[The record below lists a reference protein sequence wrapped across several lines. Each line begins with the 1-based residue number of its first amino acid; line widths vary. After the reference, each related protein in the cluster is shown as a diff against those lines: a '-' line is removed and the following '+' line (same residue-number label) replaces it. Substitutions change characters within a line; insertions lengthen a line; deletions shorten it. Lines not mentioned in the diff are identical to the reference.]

1 MRKIF
6 KVFKRDIK
14 NIVKNP
20 AAIVIIT
27 GLCFIPSL
35 YAWVNIKA
43 CWDPYVNTGAIPVAV
58 VNNDTGAKINGKDIN
73 VGNEIVEQLKK
84 NKSIGWKIVGDW
96 QGNYG
101 LNEGKYYALI
111 EIPQNFSSD
120 LATLL
125 TDNPKKP
132 DIIYKANEKVNAIAT
147 KITNVAKTKLTEEIT
162 SKFVDIVNEEAFK
175 YLNEF
180 GGEIEKNK
188 STILDFKSAL
198 NDAQDNLDQV
208 SNQLNAS
215 TQDISDVQDYLAKT
229 KTQLPTITNSINSL
243 QGMIEG
249 SKDLITSTQMIV
261 QNLSS
266 GIKNDLMQ
274 IQSINN
280 QYNELLSN
288 LKDTYNNTIGD
299 SKDNAKLD
307 KTIEDMQTTL
317 DTSNNYITTAKQ
329 ILGNINGIFGSSI
342 IETQIST
349 LSNLQDIISQDKNN
363 LTKLKSIIDSGK
375 NTDDVNNTINTL
387 SNLNTDFTNRLTNSS
402 NNFYNNVVPVL
413 NAVGDNLSQGATS
426 ASNVLEGSKIIVP
439 QLNTLANFGIASG
452 DVASSQIANV
462 STKLDEF
469 KSKLS
474 KVQDKTK
481 NITNSNI
488 DEVISML
495 EKNPEKIAS
504 FMSSPI
510 EVTTVEVYDTGIF
523 GVALSPFYTV
533 LGIWVGILLMAAIL
547 TTECEDFEDG
557 EKISLVQK
565 HFGRMLLF
573 LTVGIIQTI
582 IVLVGDIKILGIK
595 PENTKLLFFMGLLAC
610 VVFTLI
616 IFTLISLFGNVGKA
630 LAVVI
635 MVFQIAGA
643 GGIYPI
649 QTNPKIF
656 GVLQPLWPF
665 TYAIDGFREAIAGPI
680 WSDTIHDIKMLCL
693 FGLVFLVL
701 GFIKRLVYK
710 GTMFMEHKFKE
721 SGL

>member
-20 AAIVIIT
+20 AAIIIIT
-27 GLCFIPSL
+27 GLFFIPSL

-58 VNNDTGAKINGKDIN
+58 VNKDSGATINGKEIN

-147 KITNVAKTKLTEEIT
+147 KITNVAKTKLTEQIT
-162 SKFVDIVNEEAFK
+162 DKFVDTVNEEAFK

-180 GGEIEKNK
+180 GGELEKNK

-198 NDAQDNLDQV
+198 NDAQDNLNSV
-208 SNQLNAS
+208 SNQLS
-215 TQDISDVQDYLAKT
+215 TSTNDIKDIQDYLAKT
-229 KTQLPTITNSINSL
+229 KTQLPTVTNSINSL

-249 SKDLITSTQMIV
+249 SKDLITSTQMSV

-266 GIKNDLMQ
+266 GVKNDLTQ
-274 IQSINN
+274 IQSIND
-280 QYNELLSN
+280 QYNGLLNN
-288 LKDTYNNTIGD
+288 LKDTYNTISD

-307 KTIEDMQTTL
+307 KVIEDMQTTL
-317 DTSNNYITTAKQ
+317 DTSNNSITTAKQ
-329 ILGNINGIFGSSI
+329 ILGNINQIFDSSI
-342 IETQIST
+342 IESQISV
-349 LSNLQDIISQDKNN
+349 LSNLQDIISQDKSN

-375 NTDDVNNTINTL
+375 NTTDVDDIIKTL
-387 SNLNTDFTNRLTNSS
+387 SNLNTDFSNRLINASNS
-402 NNFYNNVVPVL
+402 FYNNVVPVL
-413 NAVGDNLSQGATS
+413 NAVGNNLAQGATS
-426 ASNVLEGSKIIVP
+426 ASNVLEGSKAIVP
-439 QLNTLANFGIASG
+439 QLNTLASFGIASG
-452 DVASSQIANV
+452 DVASSQISDV

-504 FMSSPI
+504 FISSPI

-557 EKISLVQK
+557 EKVSLIQK
-565 HFGRMLLF
+565 HFGKMLLF
-573 LTVGIIQTI
+573 LTVGIVQTI
-582 IVLVGDIKILGIK
+582 IVLVGDIKVLGIK

-610 VVFTLI
+610 IVFTLI

-656 GVLQPLWPF
+656 GVLQPFWPF

-680 WSDTIHDIKMLCL
+680 WSDAIHDIKMLCL
-693 FGLVFLVL
+693 FGLIFLVL
-701 GFIKRLVYK
+701 GFVKGLVHK
-710 GTMFMEHKFKE
+710 TTMFMEHKFKE

>member
-27 GLCFIPSL
+27 GLFFIPSL

-58 VNNDTGAKINGKDIN
+58 VNKDTGANINGKQIN

-125 TDNPKKP
+125 TDDPKKP

-147 KITNVAKTKLTEEIT
+147 KITNVAKTKLTEEIK
-162 SKFVDIVNEEAFK
+162 SKFVDTVNQQAFK

-198 NDAQDNLDQV
+198 NDAQDNLDEV
-208 SNQLNAS
+208 SNQLSTS
-215 TQDISDVQDYLAKT
+215 TQDISDIQNYLSKT
-229 KTQLPTITNSINSL
+229 KTQLPTVTNSINSL

-249 SKDLITSTQMIV
+249 SKDLITSTQMSV

-266 GIKNDLMQ
+266 GVKNDLLQ
-274 IQSINN
+274 IQSIND
-280 QYNELLSN
+280 QYNELLNN
-288 LKDTYNNTIGD
+288 LKDTYNNTTSKNSAQLDKIIGD
-299 SKDNAKLD
+299 MKS
-307 KTIEDMQTTL
+307 TL
-317 DTSNNYITTAKQ
+317 DTSNNSITTAKQ
-329 ILGNINGIFGSSI
+329 ILENINEIFSSSI
-342 IETQIST
+342 IENQIST
-349 LSNLQDIISQDKNN
+349 LSNLQDIISQDKSN
-363 LTKLKSIIDSGK
+363 LTKLKSIIDAGK
-375 NTDDVNNTINTL
+375 PTDDVNNTIQTL
-387 SNLNTDFTNRLTNSS
+387 SSLNTDFTNRLINSS
-402 NNFYNNVVPVL
+402 NNFYNNIVPVL
-413 NAVGDNLSQGATS
+413 NAVGNNLSQGATS
-426 ASNVLEGSKIIVP
+426 ASNVLEGSKVIVP

-452 DVASSQIANV
+452 DVASTQISNV
-462 STKLDEF
+462 NTKLNEF
-469 KSKLS
+469 KDKLN

-481 NITNSNI
+481 NITNKNLN
-488 DEVISML
+488 EVIDML

-504 FMSSPI
+504 FMASPI

-565 HFGRMLLF
+565 HFGKMLLF
-573 LTVGIIQTI
+573 LTVGIVQTI

-595 PENTKLLFFMGLLAC
+595 PENTPLLFAMGLLSC

-635 MVFQIAGA
+635 MVFQIAGS

-665 TYAIDGFREAIAGPI
+665 TYAIDGFREALAGPI
-680 WSDTIHDIKMLCL
+680 WSDTIHDIKMLCI

-701 GFIKRLVYK
+701 GLIKGLVYK
-710 GTMFMEHKFKE
+710 VTMFMEHKFKE

>member
-162 SKFVDIVNEEAFK
+162 SKFVDTVNEEAFK

-249 SKDLITSTQMIV
+249 SKDLITSTQMSV

-474 KVQDKTK
+474 KVQD
-481 NITNSNI
+481 
-488 DEVISML
+488 
-495 EKNPEKIAS
+495 
-504 FMSSPI
+504 
-510 EVTTVEVYDTGIF
+510 
-523 GVALSPFYTV
+523 
-533 LGIWVGILLMAAIL
+533 
-547 TTECEDFEDG
+547 
-557 EKISLVQK
+557 
-565 HFGRMLLF
+565 
-573 LTVGIIQTI
+573 
-582 IVLVGDIKILGIK
+582 
-595 PENTKLLFFMGLLAC
+595 
-610 VVFTLI
+610 
-616 IFTLISLFGNVGKA
+616 
-630 LAVVI
+630 
-635 MVFQIAGA
+635 
-643 GGIYPI
+643 
-649 QTNPKIF
+649 
-656 GVLQPLWPF
+656 
-665 TYAIDGFREAIAGPI
+665 
-680 WSDTIHDIKMLCL
+680 
-693 FGLVFLVL
+693 
-701 GFIKRLVYK
+701 
-710 GTMFMEHKFKE
+710 
-721 SGL
+721 

>member
-20 AAIVIIT
+20 AAIIIIT
-27 GLCFIPSL
+27 GLFFIPSL

-58 VNNDTGAKINGKDIN
+58 VNKDSGATINGKEIN

-101 LNEGKYYALI
+101 LNQGKYYALI

-147 KITNVAKTKLTEEIT
+147 KITNVAKTKLTEQIT
-162 SKFVDIVNEEAFK
+162 DKFVDTVNEEAFK

-180 GGEIEKNK
+180 GGELEKNK

-198 NDAQDNLDQV
+198 NDAQDNLDEV
-208 SNQLNAS
+208 SNQLS
-215 TQDISDVQDYLAKT
+215 TSTEDIKDIQDYLAKT
-229 KTQLPTITNSINSL
+229 KTQLPTVTNSINSL
-243 QGMIEG
+243 QGMIGG
-249 SKDLITSTQMIV
+249 SKDLITSTQMSV

-266 GIKNDLMQ
+266 GVKNDLTQ
-274 IQSINN
+274 IQSIND
-280 QYNELLSN
+280 QYNGLLNN
-288 LKDTYNNTIGD
+288 LKDTYNTISD
-299 SKDNAKLD
+299 PKDNAKLD
-307 KTIEDMQTTL
+307 QVIEDMQTTL
-317 DTSNNYITTAKQ
+317 DTSNNSITTAKQ
-329 ILGNINGIFGSSI
+329 ILGNINQIFDSSI
-342 IETQIST
+342 IESQISV
-349 LSNLQDIISQDKNN
+349 LSNLQDIISQDKSN

-375 NTDDVNNTINTL
+375 NTTDVDDIIKTL
-387 SNLNTDFTNRLTNSS
+387 SNLNTDFSNRLINASNS
-402 NNFYNNVVPVL
+402 FYNNVVPVL
-413 NAVGDNLSQGATS
+413 NAVGNNLAQGATS
-426 ASNVLEGSKIIVP
+426 ASNVLEGSKAIVP
-439 QLNTLANFGIASG
+439 QLNTLASFGIASG
-452 DVASSQIANV
+452 DVASSQISNV

-504 FMSSPI
+504 FISSPI

-533 LGIWVGILLMAAIL
+533 LGIWVGIILMATIL

-557 EKISLVQK
+557 EKVSLIQK
-565 HFGRMLLF
+565 HFGKMLLF
-573 LTVGIIQTI
+573 LTVGIVQTI

-595 PENTKLLFFMGLLAC
+595 PENTKLLFVMGLLAC
-610 VVFTLI
+610 VVFTII

-656 GVLQPLWPF
+656 QVLQPFWPF

-701 GFIKRLVYK
+701 GLIKGLVHK
-710 GTMFMEHKFKE
+710 TTMFMEHKFKE